1 MAKALFS
8 FLLDLKKF
16 CIVALLKNKN
26 SKVRETKGL

>member
-8 FLLDLKKF
+8 FLIGSKGILHSG
-16 CIVALLKNKN
+16 IIENKS